1 MHPLRAPHDGCIC
14 RRMPR
19 MQVYLPEAM
28 YVQVKARALPVSELL
43 QKAVQVELRR
53 LDLLA
58 ETDRYLVD
66 LVADV
71 GAPSAAQRAHAG
83 AVARRLAR
91 RSVHKA
97 G

>member
-1 MHPLRAPHDGCIC
+1 
-14 RRMPR
+14 

-28 YVQVKARALPVSELL
+28 YEQVKARGLPVSELL
-43 QKAVQVELRR
+43 QRAVQVELRR
-53 LDLLA
+53 QDLLA

-71 GAPSAAQRAHAG
+71 GAPSASQRAHAS

-91 RSVHKA
+91 RPVRKA